1 VASDRDAGPEIVA
14 ISDGI
19 SSACEED
26 AVDGNG
32 MSTKYTIHIATCI
45 RVMINL
51 FLAVPKIVGT
61 QWCGSRPRIRH
72 GEEYGML
79 LLYHPTARRM

>member
-1 VASDRDAGPEIVA
+1 MASDRDAGPESVEA
-14 ISDGI
+14 GDGI

-32 MSTKYTIHIATCI
+32 MPTKYTIHIATCI
-45 RVMINL
+45 RVMISVL
-51 FLAVPKIVGT
+51 LAVPKIVGA
-61 QWCGSRPRIRH
+61 QWCGSRPRIRP
-72 GEEYGML
+72 GEEHGMG